1 VPPHRYSLS
10 SSRRSKPQRFVA
22 RLSGFAM
29 PVLKGRISR
38 LAWSAPTGGDRS
50 RSGPSSSFGARRMRS
65 GAATLSQLFP
75 SVTALAFVAPA
86 FPSGQLSCS
95 STASH
100 PFTAAATSCGCA
112 HAAPKCISF
121 QIFDLRFRSV
131 SLPHVACEW
140 GAPPLLPLA
149 RFCSARLSSGPLF
162 CSSTVSHP
170 FTAAPCPSAV
180 RSASPITCPFFP
192 KLCLAPRAL
201 LPYANCGKM
210 FEALK
215 TRFRSPCEQF
225 CVHVSLTTPTGCNLS
240 RFPLCLGDSVAGS
253 SRPLPE
259 ALPSL
264 IIPRAATRSS
274 SPALHPHHLLT
285 VDCPQSTDFLT
296 ATVAPSSLRLS
307 ARRKRSKH
315 FTDRNKIALLH
326 IHAFRFF
333 VATLALRSRVAQC
346 AVSPALRFAVRLR
359 RPTPKLR
366 TSALPSCNLKLWI
379 YYATRISR
387 LPMTQTI

>member
-1 VPPHRYSLS
+1 
-10 SSRRSKPQRFVA
+10 
-22 RLSGFAM
+22 
-29 PVLKGRISR
+29 
-38 LAWSAPTGGDRS
+38 
-50 RSGPSSSFGARRMRS
+50 
-65 GAATLSQLFP
+65 
-75 SVTALAFVAPA
+75 
-86 FPSGQLSCS
+86 
-95 STASH
+95 
-100 PFTAAATSCGCA
+100 
-112 HAAPKCISF
+112 
-121 QIFDLRFRSV
+121 
-131 SLPHVACEW
+131 
-140 GAPPLLPLA
+140 
-149 RFCSARLSSGPLF
+149 
-162 CSSTVSHP
+162 
-170 FTAAPCPSAV
+170 
-180 RSASPITCPFFP
+180 
-192 KLCLAPRAL
+192 
-201 LPYANCGKM
+201 M

-215 TRFRSPCEQF
+215 IRPRSAGERF
-225 CVHVSLTTPTGCNLS
+225 CVHVSLTTPTGSNLS